1 MEILSQTDELTGL
14 MNRRAFVS
22 KANSLIKQAHR
33 HQMVCSF
40 FMLDIDH
47 FKQINDTYGHDV
59 GDEVLQKI
67 GDILAKNC
75 REHDL
80 VARIGGEEFA
90 ICTMNSTHDS
100 PDKFAEKLL
109 SVIRAEKIH
118 GVEVTVS
125 IGIVSSHTAT
135 YEDLYKSA
143 DQMLYEAKNRGRNQ
157 FVSALI

>member
-1 MEILSQTDELTGL
+1 MQHGL
-14 MNRRAFVS
+14 
-22 KANSLIKQAHR
+22 
-33 HQMVCSF
+33 
-40 FMLDIDH
+40 
-47 FKQINDTYGHDV
+47 
-59 GDEVLQKI
+59 
-67 GDILAKNC
+67 
-75 REHDL
+75 
-80 VARIGGEEFA
+80 
-90 ICTMNSTHDS
+90 

-109 SVIRAEKIH
+109 LVIRAEKIH